1 MEISTLIIGFI
12 LGLVLGALLL
22 YFMLKSSQVSRDLF
36 DELNSNFIHQNA
48 DLNNS
53 KIKSEELLTNNSELI
68 SDLKIL
74 QNEKQELNSRN
85 AHLSAQN
92 ENLQNLLTI
101 QKEEITK
108 IQELAKS
115 EFQNLANKILEEK
128 TEKFTA
134 LNQNNLKTLLDPLG
148 ENLEKFKNRVNEVY
162 ENEARERFSL
172 NNTIKLMMEQTTKV
186 SQEANNL
193 ATALKGQTKTQGDWG
208 EMILERILEDS
219 GLTKDREYFSQYN
232 IKNEAG
238 ENQRPDFVL
247 KLPGNQL
254 VIIDSKVSLNAFER
268 MSSANNE
275 EERTQNLQLHIAAV
289 KKHIDT
295 LALKKYDDL
304 KESLDFTIMFIPVE
318 PAFLVAVQYDSQL
331 WNYAYHKHIILLSP
345 TNLIAY
351 LKLISDVWTRADQ
364 NANALEIADRG
375 GKLYD
380 KFVGFLENLE
390 KVGKNIDLAKNSY
403 NEAFKQ
409 LKTGKDNLVIQTQK
423 LKELGAKNRKSI
435 PSTLL
440 ENSDHEIES
449 EENTNN

>member
-36 DELNSNFIHQNA
+36 DELNNNFIHQSA

-53 KIKSEELLTNNSELI
+53 KIKTEELLSTNSELI

-92 ENLQNLLTI
+92 ENVQNLLTI

-108 IQELAKS
+108 MQELAKS

-219 GLTKDREYFSQYN
+219 GLTKDREYFSQ
-232 IKNEAG
+232 
-238 ENQRPDFVL
+238 
-247 KLPGNQL
+247 
-254 VIIDSKVSLNAFER
+254 
-268 MSSANNE
+268 
-275 EERTQNLQLHIAAV
+275 
-289 KKHIDT
+289 
-295 LALKKYDDL
+295 
-304 KESLDFTIMFIPVE
+304 
-318 PAFLVAVQYDSQL
+318 
-331 WNYAYHKHIILLSP
+331 
-345 TNLIAY
+345 
-351 LKLISDVWTRADQ
+351 
-364 NANALEIADRG
+364 
-375 GKLYD
+375 
-380 KFVGFLENLE
+380 
-390 KVGKNIDLAKNSY
+390 
-403 NEAFKQ
+403 
-409 LKTGKDNLVIQTQK
+409 
-423 LKELGAKNRKSI
+423 
-435 PSTLL
+435 
-440 ENSDHEIES
+440 
-449 EENTNN
+449 

>member
-1 MEISTLIIGFI
+1 M
-12 LGLVLGALLL
+12 
-22 YFMLKSSQVSRDLF
+22 
-36 DELNSNFIHQNA
+36 
-48 DLNNS
+48 
-53 KIKSEELLTNNSELI
+53 
-68 SDLKIL
+68 
-74 QNEKQELNSRN
+74 
-85 AHLSAQN
+85 
-92 ENLQNLLTI
+92 
-101 QKEEITK
+101 
-108 IQELAKS
+108 
-115 EFQNLANKILEEK
+115 
-128 TEKFTA
+128 
-134 LNQNNLKTLLDPLG
+134 
-148 ENLEKFKNRVNEVY
+148 
-162 ENEARERFSL
+162 
-172 NNTIKLMMEQTTKV
+172 
-186 SQEANNL
+186 
-193 ATALKGQTKTQGDWG
+193 
-208 EMILERILEDS
+208 
-219 GLTKDREYFSQYN
+219 
-232 IKNEAG
+232 
-238 ENQRPDFVL
+238 
-247 KLPGNQL
+247 
-254 VIIDSKVSLNAFER
+254 NAFER

-351 LKLISDVWTRADQ
+351 LKLISDVWKRADQ
-364 NANALEIADRG
+364 NQNALEIADRG

-380 KFVGFLENLE
+380 KFVGFVENLE

-435 PSTLL
+435 PPTLL

>member
-36 DELNSNFIHQNA
+36 DELNNNFIHQSA
-48 DLNNS
+48 DFNNS
-53 KIKSEELLTNNSELI
+53 KIKTEELLLTNSELI

-74 QNEKQELNSRN
+74 QNEKQELISQNS
-85 AHLSAQN
+85 HLSAQN
-92 ENLQNLLTI
+92 ENLHNLLTI
-101 QKEEITK
+101 QKDEITK
-108 IQELAKS
+108 MQELAKS

-134 LNQNNLKTLLDPLG
+134 LNQNNLKILLDPLG

-268 MSSANNE
+268 MSSAKND

-351 LKLISDVWTRADQ
+351 LKLISDVWKRADQ
-364 NANALEIADRG
+364 NQNALEIADRG

-380 KFVGFLENLE
+380 KFVGFVENLE

-435 PSTLL
+435 PPTLL